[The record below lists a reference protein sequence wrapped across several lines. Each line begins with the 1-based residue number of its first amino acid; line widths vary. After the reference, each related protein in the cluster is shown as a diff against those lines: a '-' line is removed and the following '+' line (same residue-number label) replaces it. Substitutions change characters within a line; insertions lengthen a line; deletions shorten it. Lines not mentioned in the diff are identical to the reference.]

1 MEQVAG
7 IEPASQPWQGRII
20 TAILYLHGISIT
32 SADSVRS
39 TRSLSVSCE
48 SIMESG
54 AGKRTRTINL
64 LITNQL
70 HCQLCYAGISRLTF
84 QLLQFKRLLLIKIC
98 CLSLCIYI
106 ISKIFIKI
114 KFLNNNPVS
123 NHRASYSIY
132 ANLVGRH
139 ILPTYS
145 VYYRASYHQNCLYLI
160 RDIDSYWSLLIK
172 NATSNAIGTLSQN
185 FI

>member
-1 MEQVAG
+1 M
-7 IEPASQPWQGRII
+7 
-20 TAILYLHGISIT
+20 
-32 SADSVRS
+32 RS

-54 AGKRTRTINL
+54 AGRRIWTPNL
-64 LITNQL
+64 LITSEMHYRCAIPAWTTFCENVVFT
-70 HCQLCYAGISRLTF
+70 RLTF
-84 QLLQFKRLLLIKIC
+84 QLLQFNRLLLIKIC

-114 KFLNNNPVS
+114 KFLNNNPVL
-123 NHRASYSIY
+123 NHRASYFIY
-132 ANLVGRH
+132 ANLAGRH

-172 NATSNAIGTLSQN
+172 DATPNAIGTLSQN
-185 FI
+185 FIWDFNNLSIQPYILYPYL